1 MSLFYVT
8 SNSLEMKERSLFSV
22 LLRFEFS
29 LLLMKAIINIF
40 WGFRAEK
47 NKREVPEFSLMF
59 FFFFNLKV
67 QIYWS
72 VPWTGSRA

>member
-29 LLLMKAIINIF
+29 LLLMKAVINIF

-59 FFFFNLKV
+59 FFF
-67 QIYWS
+67 
-72 VPWTGSRA
+72 

>member
-29 LLLMKAIINIF
+29 LLLMKAVINIF

-47 NKREVPEFSLMF
+47 NK
-59 FFFFNLKV
+59 
-67 QIYWS
+67 
-72 VPWTGSRA
+72 